1 MEEAGDGLPR
11 QRAGT
16 GAVRKPRTSRYSRSA
31 LHDANH
37 EQSLQRRLTEMKLQ
51 RAQWRQRSMQALTL
65 AFQESDSAG
74 VRLKLPPAPCTQSPA
89 LDVTAQYPGRA
100 ARSQEAATAS
110 FGMGD

>member
-1 MEEAGDGLPR
+1 
-11 QRAGT
+11 
-16 GAVRKPRTSRYSRSA
+16 
-31 LHDANH
+31 
-37 EQSLQRRLTEMKLQ
+37 
-51 RAQWRQRSMQALTL
+51 MQALTL